1 MYFMAIRILH
11 IVDQCSETTTINR
24 SCLHHQKQHINTPE
38 QNTLSSI
45 TTALHIHSSEIT
57 GLLFRIVWT
66 LLSLPLLSP

>member
-1 MYFMAIRILH
+1 MHFMVIRILH
-11 IVDQCSETTTINR
+11 IVDQCFETTIIR

-57 GLLFRIVWT
+57 GLLLCIVWT
-66 LLSLPLLSP
+66 LLILPLLSP